1 MNSRL
6 AIGLLLTLF
15 CLAFPLPASAIQ
27 VLTGG
32 AVDATIPPPPPCATF
47 GFSVEAI
54 VTLPVGQNNIRM
66 VRIDR
71 SGNTQIGYAI
81 TSQPTGYTVYAFD
94 FKTMAVLGINTMTPL
109 GYRDAGRLQG
119 DVGRTDGKLYLFHEV
134 STAEPSCP
142 GNRCVVMSRWSG
154 STLEQS
160 TVDTTGSIIN
170 NIDDARES
178 GANFLVIVSRTSA
191 PLVREF
197 RTYDKS
203 SLLRLSS
210 GTQMAAGTTNGFG
223 HIARTLNGRMY
234 AGSAT
239 LAVGNVWTFA
249 QDTATAD
256 NTATIGFAVGL
267 LLGAIFPSD
276 AGLSFFLFDS
286 SQTGAII
293 AQRSYITPPVTAAG
307 PQPFDGVVDL
317 GASYQGSFW
326 DSTNRKVFALRST
339 VASIG
344 SVQRDT
350 EGLTSA
356 FNTEE
361 TFACA
366 SCPNS
371 GGMDTGTQVVDYNQ
385 QYARM
390 YVGSNESPAR
400 LTKIKVCASG
410 GPP

>member
-1 MNSRL
+1 MIARL
-6 AIGLLLTLF
+6 AIGLLLLF
-15 CLAFPLPASAIQ
+15 SLAVPLPASAIQ
-27 VLTGG
+27 VLAGG
-32 AVDATIPPPPPCATF
+32 AVDATVPPPPPCLTF

-54 VTLPVGQNNIRM
+54 STLPVGQNNIRM

-71 SGNTQIGYAI
+71 SGNTQTGYAV
-81 TSQPTGYTVYAFD
+81 TSQATGYTVYVFD
-94 FKTMAVLGINTMTPL
+94 FKTMAVLGVNAVTPA

-134 STAEPSCP
+134 STANPACP
-142 GNRCVVMSRWSG
+142 ANRCVVMNRWSG
-154 STLEQS
+154 STLEN
-160 TVDTTGSIIN
+160 TVVDTTGSIID

-178 GANFLVIVSRTSA
+178 GNNFLVIVNRGSA
-191 PLVREF
+191 PFVREF
-197 RTYDKS
+197 RTYSKS
-203 SLLRLSS
+203 ALIRIAS

-223 HIARTLNGRMY
+223 HVSRTLDGRMY

-249 QDTATAD
+249 QDSATAD

-267 LLGAIFPSD
+267 LLGAVFPSD
-276 AGLSFFLFDS
+276 TGLTFFLFDS

-307 PQPFDGVVDL
+307 PQPFDAVADL
-317 GASYQGSFW
+317 GASFQGSFW
-326 DSTNRKVFALRST
+326 DSVNRKVFALRTT
-339 VASIG
+339 VAAIG
-344 SVQRDT
+344 SAQRDT

-366 SCPNS
+366 SCGNS
-371 GGMDTGTQVVDYNQ
+371 GGMDTGTQIVDYNQ
-385 QYARM
+385 TYARM
-390 YVGSNESPAR
+390 YVGSNETPAR
-400 LTKIKVCASG
+400 ITKIKVCATG

>member
-1 MNSRL
+1 MKFSAL
-6 AIGLLLTLF
+6 FGLFVLLF
-15 CLAFPLPASAIQ
+15 SSPAWAVMSI
-27 VLTGG
+27 LG
-32 AVDATIPPPPPCATF
+32 AAADATIPPPPPCLTF

-54 VTLPVGQNNIRM
+54 STLPIGQNDIRM
-66 VRIDR
+66 IRVDR
-71 SGNTQIGYAI
+71 SGNTQTGYAI
-81 TSQPTGYTVYAFD
+81 TSQATGYTVYAFD
-94 FKTMAVLGINTMTPL
+94 FKTMVVLGVNTVTPL
-109 GYRDAGRLQG
+109 GYRNAGRLQG

-134 STAEPSCP
+134 STANPACPS
-142 GNRCVVMSRWSG
+142 NRCLVMSRWSA
-154 STLEQS
+154 STLENS
-160 TVDTTGSIIN
+160 LVDATGSIID

-178 GANFLVIVSRTSA
+178 GNNFLVIVSRGSA

-197 RTYDKS
+197 RTYSKS
-203 SLLRLSS
+203 SLIRIAS

-223 HIARTLNGRMY
+223 HVSRTLNGRMY

-249 QDTATAD
+249 QDSATAD

-267 LLGAIFPSD
+267 LLGAMFPTDS
-276 AGLSFFLFDS
+276 GLTFFIFDS
-286 SQTGAII
+286 SQTGAIV

-307 PQPFDGVVDL
+307 PQPFDAVVDL
-317 GASYQGSFW
+317 GASFQGSFW
-326 DSTNRKVFALRST
+326 DSVNRKVFALRTT
-339 VASIG
+339 VAANG

-366 SCPNS
+366 SCGNS
-371 GGMDTGTQVVDYNQ
+371 GGMDTGTQIVDYNQ
-385 QYARM
+385 TYARM

-400 LTKIKVCASG
+400 LTKIKVCATG